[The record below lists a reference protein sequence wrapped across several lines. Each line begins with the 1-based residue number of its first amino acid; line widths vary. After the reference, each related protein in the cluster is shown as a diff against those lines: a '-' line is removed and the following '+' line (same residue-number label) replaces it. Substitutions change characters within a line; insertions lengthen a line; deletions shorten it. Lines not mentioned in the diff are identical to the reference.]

1 MTSTATNTR
10 FFWEQRQKGRSRFNL
25 LLLEYGEYFFE
36 DLSAN
41 LNSNIQGRLKICSRS
56 VIFEPIDTKR
66 PIVKYP
72 FKYMSTK
79 IRMHDG
85 CIVFDSTCAFE
96 LKANNKISPYK
107 QVGSIMLMGQGQGG
121 GMDSGGG
128 VGMDGHDS
136 LLGNLGEATRGGSSG
151 SNNKAGDSTSGNL
164 YSSSDSNNKGTETI
178 RVVLTLL
185 HSDTKETARKMERIR
200 AIHAE
205 VEKRGSGSGA
215 ADELL
220 KPMIEQATAFTFD
233 TSQLVDFHEKFLLK
247 EAITLKR
254 IKPLIQ
260 NPGLL
265 MVTQARVYFQPAQ
278 LNNVGDTMQ
287 CIDLSKVS
295 QLYRR
300 RYLLRQTGLEFLLMD
315 GSSTLFAFDSSR
327 DRDRVYSIL
336 TSSEIRAG
344 DTSHPHSPVRGSGSH
359 GHSLN
364 GSSNS
369 SSSRGHAAVVADVLG
384 GGAINSVSTDSSSSS
399 SSLQPQQGFKAGPS
413 LEIVTRQWQRRE
425 ISNFDYLMH
434 LNNAADRSVNDLTQ
448 YPVFPHV
455 LTDFESPKLDFS
467 DPSIYRDLSKPM
479 GALNPQRLKYFQKRF
494 KTMPEED
501 PEMGIPPPFLYGTH
515 YSTPGY
521 VLYYLVRCAPEYML
535 CLQNGKFDA
544 TDRMFHSM
552 RETWE
557 SSLTNPTD
565 LKELIPEFFCGTGD
579 FLNNID
585 DLELGRRHTGDRLDG
600 VELPPWAK
608 RPQDFVRKMRK
619 ALESEHVSNHLH
631 LWVDLVFGCKQK
643 GQAAVAANNLY
654 YYLTYEGSVDLE
666 QEKDVRQRAALEAQ
680 IQEFGQCPK
689 QLFAAEH
696 PPRNDSDSPLV
707 LVTDSSAGVG
717 GGSAATTGAG
727 GGTNNKNSEAA
738 RSSTGITTISA
749 AGAESNHRHAAAD
762 VATATYARA
771 GNISANDA
779 SGSLQQGDSSIKV
792 LGADFHQEVQA
803 SLQKQQQGG
812 TESSSSRGADTE
824 DAAGGSSEEA
834 TSPAARLGSIF
845 GSIKGRTASLMDR
858 TGWFGSSS
866 ISEKVG
872 ASHPPSPDGED
883 GDDSNKQP
891 VRITSSNYKARVPV
905 DSNTSSANPDRQPAS
920 TSTAAAGAGRFRS
933 LQAVDVAHV
942 HDGAVCSVALCSEAA
957 EDGGQMRVVSSGKRD
972 GKLKVM
978 TLGRNTLSIS
988 PMGESPLP
996 PGTSFRALA
1005 FSKSGESVIA
1015 LSTGA
1020 AEVACMCSYSVSADA
1035 CNCESMQPLTGGAGA
1050 NNSPEVST
1058 VYIAGG
1064 QLEFKASSSSLST
1077 SDSNKAA
1084 AAVSKSFYVLV
1095 GGDTGTVSIRS
1106 VSHAGA
1112 LGPVPSAAFIFKTS
1126 KPGRVTC
1133 CALNCDRVLL
1143 AIGTASGA
1151 LVVVNV
1157 ETRKEIY
1164 SHQCTAGEM
1173 VDVLWLQREHLVF
1186 ASRGGELVVGDVSS
1200 GALASSAFGFRNATD
1215 LALNL
1220 LNCKITCLVCTS
1232 SLGEGT
1238 AATSNNINNNSSSSQ
1253 IDTTI
1258 VLAGCGDGF
1267 IRAFALQSAIR
1278 EVYVCCSMFFPF
1290 FLDCDVSAS
1299 LLIYYYPPAFSGTT
1313 GHESNHHLNIIS
1325 SLNHSTQ
1332 YSHYLLL
1339 QYRYKVG
1346 AHEGAVTHITSSQ
1359 GIVASGG
1366 ADGTVRIWKIVK
1378 SNH

>member
-1 MTSTATNTR
+1 
-10 FFWEQRQKGRSRFNL
+10 
-25 LLLEYGEYFFE
+25 
-36 DLSAN
+36 
-41 LNSNIQGRLKICSRS
+41 
-56 VIFEPIDTKR
+56 
-66 PIVKYP
+66 
-72 FKYMSTK
+72 
-79 IRMHDG
+79 
-85 CIVFDSTCAFE
+85 
-96 LKANNKISPYK
+96 
-107 QVGSIMLMGQGQGG
+107 
-121 GMDSGGG
+121 
-128 VGMDGHDS
+128 
-136 LLGNLGEATRGGSSG
+136 
-151 SNNKAGDSTSGNL
+151 
-164 YSSSDSNNKGTETI
+164 
-178 RVVLTLL
+178 
-185 HSDTKETARKMERIR
+185 
-200 AIHAE
+200 
-205 VEKRGSGSGA
+205 
-215 ADELL
+215 
-220 KPMIEQATAFTFD
+220 
-233 TSQLVDFHEKFLLK
+233 
-247 EAITLKR
+247 
-254 IKPLIQ
+254 
-260 NPGLL
+260 
-265 MVTQARVYFQPAQ
+265 
-278 LNNVGDTMQ
+278 
-287 CIDLSKVS
+287 
-295 QLYRR
+295 
-300 RYLLRQTGLEFLLMD
+300 MD

-359 GHSLN
+359 SHSL
-364 GSSNS
+364 NS

-384 GGAINSVSTDSSSSS
+384 GGTINSISTDSSSSS
-399 SSLQPQQGFKAGPS
+399 SSSSSSLQQQGFKAGPS

-494 KTMPEED
+494 KTMPEAD

-689 QLFAAEH
+689 QLFAAAH
-696 PPRNDSDSPLV
+696 PSRNDSDSPLV

-717 GGSAATTGAG
+717 GGSGSTTGAG
-727 GGTNNKNSEAA
+727 GSTTNNNSEAA
-738 RSSTGITTISA
+738 YSSTGNSTISA
-749 AGAESNHRHAAAD
+749 AGAESNHKHAAAD
-762 VATATYARA
+762 VATATDAKA

-779 SGSLQQGDSSIKV
+779 SGSLQQGDGSIKV

-803 SLQKQQQGG
+803 SLQKQQGG
-812 TESSSSRGADTE
+812 AESSLSREADTE
-824 DAAGGSSEEA
+824 DAAGGNSEEA

-858 TGWFGSSS
+858 TGWFGSSV
-866 ISEKVG
+866 SEKAG
-872 ASHPPSPDGED
+872 ASPPPPPGGDDS
-883 GDDSNKQP
+883 DDSNKQP

-905 DSNTSSANPDRQPAS
+905 DANTLSADRQPAS
-920 TSTAAAGAGRFRS
+920 TSTAGAGAGAGRFRS

-957 EDGGQMRVVSSGKRD
+957 EDGGQMRLVSSGKHD

-978 TLGRNTLSIS
+978 ALGRNTLSIS

-996 PGTSFRALA
+996 PSASFRALA
-1005 FSKSGESVIA
+1005 FSKTGASVIA

-1020 AEVACMCSYSVSADA
+1020 AEVACMCSYSVSVDA
-1035 CNCESMQPLTGGAGA
+1035 CNCESMQPLTGGAGT

-1064 QLEFKASSSSLST
+1064 QLEFKASSSSSSLS

-1143 AIGTASGA
+1143 AIGTDSGA

-1164 SHQCTAGEM
+1164 SYQCAAGEM
-1173 VDVLWLQREHLVF
+1173 VDVLWLQREQLVF
-1186 ASRGGELVVGDVSS
+1186 ASRGGEVVVGDVSS
-1200 GALASSAFGFRNATD
+1200 GALASSAFGFRNASD
-1215 LALNL
+1215 LALNA
-1220 LNCKITCLVCTS
+1220 NCKITCLVCTS
-1232 SLGEGT
+1232 SSLGEGGS
-1238 AATSNNINNNSSSSQ
+1238 TSNSSSSGQ
-1253 IDTTI
+1253 IDTAI

-1267 IRAFALQSAIR
+1267 IRAFGLKNAIR
-1278 EVYVCCSMFFPF
+1278 EVYVFCSMFFLS
-1290 FLDCDVSAS
+1290 FLLLVSAALS
-1299 LLIYYYPPAFSGTT
+1299 FS
-1313 GHESNHHLNIIS
+1313 
-1325 SLNHSTQ
+1325 
-1332 YSHYLLL
+1332 
-1339 QYRYKVG
+1339 
-1346 AHEGAVTHITSSQ
+1346 
-1359 GIVASGG
+1359 
-1366 ADGTVRIWKIVK
+1366 
-1378 SNH
+1378 